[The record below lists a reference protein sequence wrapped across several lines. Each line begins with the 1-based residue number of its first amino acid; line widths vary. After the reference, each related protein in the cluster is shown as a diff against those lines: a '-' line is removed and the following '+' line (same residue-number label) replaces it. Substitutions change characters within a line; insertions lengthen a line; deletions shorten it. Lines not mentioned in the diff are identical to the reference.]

1 MPMRNDTMC
10 MKELLKIAFKIPFQA
25 SRMYV
30 AKKEEDLGIGAS
42 ATTST
47 LMVAILELALY
58 VAERYFH

>member
-1 MPMRNDTMC
+1 MC